1 MKTAIRFF
9 LSLIFAS
16 SFWFAPLDVSARTVN
31 LPMNWHHLYSN
42 AWQHLESGENE
53 DAEILLQEALISAQD
68 DFSTTLMTL
77 DMLEEAYERQSQY
90 KNARKTLLQSLLTLK
105 RNNFH
110 PKKYAGYISLKLS
123 LVNYHLQDFH
133 KASFFALLAAP
144 ALRDLEEDGESVITI
159 KHHRKKINLSHF

>member
-1 MKTAIRFF
+1 MKRAIRFIF
-9 LSLIFAS
+9 SLVLAS

-42 AWQHLESGENE
+42 AWQHMEAGENE
-53 DAEILLQEALISAQD
+53 DAEILLQEALNSAQD
-68 DFSTTLMTL
+68 EFSTTLMTL
-77 DMLEEAYERQSQY
+77 DMLEESYERQGQY
-90 KNARKTLLQSLLTLK
+90 KNARKTLLQSLLTMK

-110 PKKYAGYISLKLS
+110 PKKYAGYIYLKLS

-144 ALRDLEEDGESVITI
+144 ALRDLDDNEESVITI
-159 KHHRKKINLSHF
+159 KRHRKKINLSHF